1 MDTDKNALTD
11 ISGSRRLLQN
21 MAGWFVVLLAFLLP
35 LKFGSLAVMP
45 EAAGFFPEDWFSW
58 IIINWPANS
67 FGIFSGMALLA
78 VLAAF
83 GVPEFSTLRGITAL
97 LWCFAL
103 PLAGL
108 VGAVNS
114 TAPF

>member
-1 MDTDKNALTD
+1 MNTDKNTLTD

-45 EAAGFFPEDWFSW
+45 ESAGFFPEDCFSW
-58 IIINWPANS
+58 LIINWPASS

-78 VLAAF
+78 ALAAF
-83 GVPEFSTLRGITAL
+83 GVPDFSTQRGVTAL
-97 LWCFAL
+97 LWCL
-103 PLAGL
+103 DRKS
-108 VGAVNS
+108 VV
-114 TAPF
+114 